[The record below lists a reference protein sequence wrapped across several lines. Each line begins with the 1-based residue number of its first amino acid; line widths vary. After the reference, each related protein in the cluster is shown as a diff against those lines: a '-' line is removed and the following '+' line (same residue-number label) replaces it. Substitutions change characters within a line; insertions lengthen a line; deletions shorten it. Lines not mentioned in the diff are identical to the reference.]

1 MTDAAT
7 LQARLAEAEAALHRL
22 TTGSQAEDVRYAS
35 GSASRSVRY
44 TAANI
49 AELRAYVAD
58 LRRQLG
64 QPTRRR
70 AIGIRF

>member
-22 TTGSQAEDVRYAS
+22 STGSHAEEIRYAA
-35 GSASRSVRY
+35 GAASRSVRY
-44 TAANI
+44 TATNL
-49 AELRAYVAD
+49 AELRAYIAD

-70 AIGIRF
+70 AIGIRL

>member
-1 MTDAAT
+1 MPDAAT
-7 LQARLAEAEAALHRL
+7 LQARLDEAEAALHRL
-22 TTGSQAEDVRYAS
+22 TTGSQAEDVRYAA
-35 GSASRSVRY
+35 GPANRSVRY

-49 AELRAYVAD
+49 AELRAYIAD

-70 AIGIRF
+70 AIGIRM